1 MIFKHGQKVRCI
13 KPIGDLEL
21 MALYTVDTCDT
32 KLNDMFVVF
41 LVETMQD
48 KCGYYAYR
56 FKIEQQIDKYALFE
70 QMMQNEL

>member
-1 MIFKHGQKVRCI
+1 
-13 KPIGDLEL
+13 